1 MTRAIG
7 YRRRAR
13 RVMRRWMRRRDRRN
27 FVLAALAGLALA
39 AAVHAAGSGT
49 SAPAVPAQAAA
60 APAVVAG
67 NVARGQQLAAG
78 DGWGSGPQWNCLYA
92 LWQRESSWSNT
103 AENPRSG
110 AYGIAQ
116 ALGHGPT
123 GQYPAGPANPPV
135 SDPSAQV
142 RWGLGY
148 IAGTYG
154 TPCAAWAHEEADS
167 WY

>member
-13 RVMRRWMRRRDRRN
+13 RVTRRWMRRRDRRTL
-27 FVLAALAGLALA
+27 VLAALAGLALA
-39 AAVHAAGSGT
+39 AAVHA
-49 SAPAVPAQAAA
+49 
-60 APAVVAG
+60 AG

-92 LWQRESSWSNT
+92 LWQRESGWSNT